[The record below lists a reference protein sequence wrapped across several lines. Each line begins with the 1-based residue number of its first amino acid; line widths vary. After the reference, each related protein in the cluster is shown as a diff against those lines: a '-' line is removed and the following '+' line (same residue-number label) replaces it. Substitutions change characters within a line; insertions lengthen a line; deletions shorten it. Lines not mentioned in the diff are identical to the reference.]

1 MREFNFIKRLMGK
14 PAGQVYFGQSKAAC
28 LYSYCCSHH
37 LWFYDRGRL
46 GRVETAALQVDTRAK
61 EGKGEGGGEKKILFF
76 LFSLPAPSPFP
87 LTRPISSSLR
97 EVSTWRFR
105 EQFVRSKKTPALQ
118 ASSLIA

>member
-28 LYSYCCSHH
+28 LCSYCCSHH

-61 EGKGEGGGEKKILFF
+61 EGKGEGGGEKKHTCPISLFF
-76 LFSLPAPSPFP
+76 WETLYAG
-87 LTRPISSSLR
+87 
-97 EVSTWRFR
+97 VTWVIF
-105 EQFVRSKKTPALQ
+105 
-118 ASSLIA
+118 